1 MTKFFLLFLQWLLL
15 IALAPSVS
23 WFIKKM
29 KAVSQNRRGPTLIQA
44 YADLFKLFQKGM
56 MVSETASW
64 IFHAA
69 PFILLAATFVV
80 AALVPVLWTDSLLGF
95 TGDIIVF
102 VYLLGLGRFFLA
114 LAALD
119 AGTTFGGMGSS
130 REMALSSLGELALL
144 LALFSLGVHAHAFS
158 FAGIMAHF
166 AGQWPIEVLF
176 FTSLAFG
183 AILIVTLAETAR
195 IPVDNPATHLEL
207 TMVHE
212 AMILEY
218 SGKYLAL
225 IEWSHQIKQLI
236 FLSLLANLFLPWG
249 ISETAATAGLGWAIL
264 VYMAKIFLLA
274 FAIGWIEIHCAKLRL
289 FRVPDLFAVAFVL
302 AILSL
307 LGQLMFAAKV

>member
-1 MTKFFLLFLQWLLL
+1 MTKFLLLFFQWLLL
-15 IALAPSVS
+15 VALAPSVS
-23 WFIKKM
+23 WFIKRM
-29 KAVSQNRRGPTLIQA
+29 KAASQNRRGPTLVQV
-44 YADLFKLFQKGM
+44 YADLIKLFPKE
-56 MVSETASW
+56 MVVSQTASW
-64 IFHAA
+64 IFHVM
-69 PFILLAATFVV
+69 PFILLASTFVV
-80 AALVPVLWTDSLLGF
+80 AALVPVLWTDSFLGF

-119 AGTTFGGMGSS
+119 TGTTFGGMGSS

-144 LALFSLGVHAHAFS
+144 LAFFSLGVYAHAFS
-158 FAGIMAHF
+158 FAGIMTHF
-166 AGQWPIEVLF
+166 AAHGPMEVLF
-176 FTSLAFG
+176 FTNLAFG

-207 TMVHE
+207 TMIHE

-225 IEWSHQIKQLI
+225 IEWSHQIKQLV

-249 ISETAATAGLGWAIL
+249 IFNVPTTTALGWSVL
-264 VYMAKIFLLA
+264 VYLVKIFFLA
-274 FAIGWIEIHCAKLRL
+274 FVVGWIEIHSAKLRL
-289 FRVPDLFAVAFVL
+289 FRVPDLFAIAFVL

-307 LGQLMFAAKV
+307 LGQLMFRG